1 MKTHLLLILLVP
13 AVFTSCTNEKNNS
26 THKTQSVASHAQ
38 SSEDK
43 EITYRQD
50 ISYQMREIDDK
61 SGLRERRN
69 LPIQELSTLDSLDVK
84 QLQMALYNAKEGDT
98 IFLESGVYHLANELI
113 ISEVNGITLQGKGMG
128 KTIINFADQQAGGQG
143 INVNKANNITLCDF
157 SVYDAHGDGIK
168 TKGCNNMIMRNLE
181 VLWTKGPHPT
191 NGGYGLY
198 PVESQGILVEQ
209 CMVAGASDA
218 GIYVGQSLDVVV
230 KNCYVYHNVAG
241 IEIENCTRSLVYDN
255 VAEDNTGGIL
265 VFNLPDLPVNPDG
278 QFCQV
283 YDNIVVHNNHL
294 NFAPEG
300 NMVAIVAPGSGI
312 VLLAAK
318 SCEVFNNEIRDNKT
332 MGVAVASYFV
342 HNSNQKSTD
351 QFSPYSSNI
360 SIRNNEYSCDPS
372 FYADNSTPFGLLVLT
387 SGNGGKGFDL
397 LSDGVFSEDGLFCVQ
412 EDSSDFSFMMLNNGD
427 FDSPLTRDAGPLGNC
442 QKMSF
447 PEVYQVDR

>member
-1 MKTHLLLILLVP
+1 MLLLFVSALL
-13 AVFTSCTNEKNNS
+13 TSCIDDKKNS
-26 THKTQSVASHAQ
+26 IQKAKSEASDAQ
-38 SSEDK
+38 SLDHK
-43 EITYRQD
+43 EIAYLQNA
-50 ISYQMREIDDK
+50 SYQMREIDDK
-61 SGLRERRN
+61 SGLRHRRSI
-69 LPIQELSTLDSLDVK
+69 PIQELSALDSLDVK
-84 QLQMALYNAKEGDT
+84 QLQIALYNANEGDT
-98 IFLESGVYHLANELI
+98 IFLESGVYHLSNELI
-113 ISEVNGITLQGKGMG
+113 VSEVNGITLQGKGMG

-143 INVNKANNITLCDF
+143 INVNKANDITLCDF

-168 TKGCNNMIMRNLE
+168 TKGCNNMIIRNLE
-181 VLWTKGPHPT
+181 VLWTKGPRST

-278 QFCQV
+278 EFCQV

-318 SCEVFNNEIRDNKT
+318 SCEVFNNKIKDNKT
-332 MGVAVASYFV
+332 MGIAVASYFV
-342 HNSNQKSTD
+342 HNPNEGITA

-360 SIRNNEYSCDPS
+360 SIHNNQYSCDPS

-387 SGNGGKGFDL
+387 SGNSGRGFDL
-397 LSDGVFSEDGLFCVQ
+397 LSDGVFTEDGMFCVQ
-412 EDSSDFSFMMLNNGD
+412 EDSSDFAFMMLNNGD
-427 FDSPLTRDAGPLGNC
+427 FDRSLIRDAGPLGNC

-447 PEVYQVDR
+447 PEVYQVNR

>member
-1 MKTHLLLILLVP
+1 MKPHLLLILLLP
-13 AVFTSCTNEKNNS
+13 ALLTSCIEDKKNS
-26 THKTQSVASHAQ
+26 TPKAQDPASDAQ
-38 SSEDK
+38 SSEDE

-50 ISYQMREIDDK
+50 VSYSMRAIEDK
-61 SGLRERRN
+61 TGLRHRRD
-69 LPIQELSTLDSLDVK
+69 LPTEELGALDSLDVK
-84 QLQMALYNAKEGDT
+84 QLQMALYNAKKDDT
-98 IFLESGVYHLANELI
+98 IFLEKGVYHLSNELI

-128 KTIINFADQQAGGQG
+128 RTIINFADQQAGGQG
-143 INVNKANNITLCDF
+143 ININKANNITLCDF

-168 TKGCNNMIMRNLE
+168 TKGCNHMIMRNLE
-181 VLWTKGPHPT
+181 VLWTKGPHPK

-198 PVESQGILVEQ
+198 PVESQGILLEQ

-278 QFCQV
+278 EFCQV
-283 YDNIVVHNNHL
+283 YDNIIVHNNHL

-332 MGVAVASYFV
+332 MGIAVASYFV
-342 HNSNQKSTD
+342 HNPNEETTA

-360 SIRNNEYSCDPS
+360 SIHDNQYSCNPS

-387 SGNGGKGFDL
+387 SGNSGRGFDL
-397 LSDGVFSEDGLFCVQ
+397 LSDGVFTEEGMFCVQ
-412 EDSSDFSFMMLNNGD
+412 EDSSDFSFMMLNYGD
-427 FDSPLTRDAGPLGNC
+427 FDSPLIRDAGPLGNC
-442 QKMSF
+442 QKMRF
-447 PEVYQVDR
+447 PEVYQVN

>member
-1 MKTHLLLILLVP
+1 MKPYCSILLL
-13 AVFTSCTNEKNNS
+13 VFTFCFSCAGKKKVDDSPTENEHLVSQTANHEEAFSGKD
-26 THKTQSVASHAQ
+26 T
-38 SSEDK
+38 
-43 EITYRQD
+43 TY
-50 ISYQMREIDDK
+50 IMRAVDDK
-61 SGLRERRN
+61 SGLRERRS
-69 LPIQELSTLDSLDVK
+69 LPIQDLSALDSLDVK
-84 QLQMALYNAKEGDT
+84 QLQMDLFNAKEGDT
-98 IFLESGVYHLANELI
+98 IYLGSGVYHLSNELI
-113 ISEVNGITLQGKGMG
+113 ISEVNGITIQGKGMG
-128 KTIINFADQQAGGQG
+128 KTILNFANQQAGGQG
-143 INVNKANNITLCDF
+143 INVNKANNITLYDF

-168 TKGCNNMIMRNLE
+168 TKGCNNMVMRNLE
-181 VLWTKGPHPT
+181 VLWTKGPRPT

-198 PVESQGILVEQ
+198 PVESQGILVER

-278 QFCQV
+278 KFCQV

-342 HNSNQKSTD
+342 HNPNQKSTD
-351 QFSPYSSNI
+351 QFSPYSSDI
-360 SIRNNEYSCDPS
+360 SIRDNEYSCDPS

-387 SGNGGKGFDL
+387 SGNSGRGFDL
-397 LSDGVFSEDGLFCVQ
+397 LSDGVFSEEDMFCVQ
-412 EDSSDFSFMMLNNGD
+412 EDSSDFTFMMLNNGD
-427 FDSPLTRDAGPLGNC
+427 FGSPLIRDAGAPGNC
-442 QKMSF
+442 KTMRF
-447 PEVYQVDR
+447 PEVYQVNR